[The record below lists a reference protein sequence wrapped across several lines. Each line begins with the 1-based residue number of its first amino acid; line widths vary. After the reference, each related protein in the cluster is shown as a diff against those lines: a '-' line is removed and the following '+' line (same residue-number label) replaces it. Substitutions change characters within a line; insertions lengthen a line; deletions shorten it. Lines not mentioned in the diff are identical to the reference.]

1 MRHNEAK
8 SHLRTQNVKRPDM
21 QADSAS
27 STVLIVVQTDEVF
40 AAK

>member
-8 SHLRTQNVKRPDM
+8 SQFRTQNVKRPDM
-21 QADSAS
+21 QAGTAS

-40 AAK
+40 TAK